1 MGYFNFNGHSSN
13 EFGLCVSKK
22 NIYSSSERDVAF
34 NSIPGRSGD
43 VIIDNNCYK
52 NLSVS
57 YTVGIKDLSKIAEIK
72 TWLYQPGYMK
82 LFDSYIPGYYRKACY
97 SSALD
102 VEELFQNVGSA
113 DIVFNC
119 KPFKYSNLGESSITI
134 TNSTTI
140 TNPEAFD
147 SYPLIRIYGSGDV
160 TLMINNRSYLVSG
173 ISTYV
178 DIDSELMSCYKGTV
192 LKNNTIGF
200 TEFPVLKNG
209 ANSIAFTGTVSKIVI
224 TPRWM
229 TL

>member
-1 MGYFNFNGHSSN
+1 
-13 EFGLCVSKK
+13 
-22 NIYSSSERDVAF
+22 
-34 NSIPGRSGD
+34 
-43 VIIDNNCYK
+43 
-52 NLSVS
+52 
-57 YTVGIKDLSKIAEIK
+57 
-72 TWLYQPGYMK
+72 MK

-160 TLMINNRSYLVSG
+160 TLMINNRSYLVSD

-178 DIDSELMSCYKGTV
+178 DIDSDLMSCYKGTI

-200 TEFPVLKNG
+200 TEFPVLKSG

-224 TPRWM
+224 TPR
-229 TL
+229 